1 MAVEEGR
8 TYRDMRAVSFLL
20 SKAERVPE
28 RKKAKERKGSGQNS
42 TLRMLLEGFIFLK
55 TRVSPVTS

>member
-8 TYRDMRAVSFLL
+8 TYRDMRTVSFLL

-42 TLRMLLEGFIFLK
+42 TLRMLLEGFIF
-55 TRVSPVTS
+55 